1 MLFFTLLSRS
11 DVGLSY
17 LQDRTEESILSR
29 DKDVHK
35 PENAY
40 VLQRINTQTQRQAQ
54 ALLKTKNPNPLLG
67 YPDTHV
73 LQRAYTEISSVRN
86 KGKSVNCTVVEKADR
101 DSKSFSA
108 MKAKE
113 DLLLT
118 DKSKPFFV
126 CISMFFDPSLLVQ
139 SRLLFH
145 VLDERVRYALFSQT
159 AAGILHSSTKK
170 I

>member
-1 MLFFTLLSRS
+1 MLIFTLLSRS

-29 DKDVHK
+29 DKYVHK

-40 VLQRINTQTQRQAQ
+40 VLQRINTQT
-54 ALLKTKNPNPLLG
+54 LLKTKNPNPLLG

-86 KGKSVNCTVVEKADR
+86 KGKSVNCTVVEKADK